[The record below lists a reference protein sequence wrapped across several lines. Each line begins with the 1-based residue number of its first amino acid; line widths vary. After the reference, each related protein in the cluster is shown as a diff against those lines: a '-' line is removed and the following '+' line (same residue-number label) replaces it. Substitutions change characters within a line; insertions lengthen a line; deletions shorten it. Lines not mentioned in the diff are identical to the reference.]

1 MQLRPQP
8 QDLEILGHWKLQTRN
23 KIESSKIEENVQKCL
38 NLEDDKVKTLANELL
53 QSWADLQLG
62 YRIPKALLV
71 SFLWHFSFFFSFSA
85 SCLCLN
91 AEVAPT

>member
-1 MQLRPQP
+1 M
-8 QDLEILGHWKLQTRN
+8 
-23 KIESSKIEENVQKCL
+23 QKCL

-71 SFLWHFSFFFSFSA
+71 SFLLSTFPF
-85 SCLCLN
+85 CLSSLTD
-91 AEVAPT
+91 AEVAPS

>member
-1 MQLRPQP
+1 MQLRPSAP
-8 QDLEILGHWKLQTRN
+8 QDLEILGRWKLQTRN

-38 NLEDDKVKTLANELL
+38 SLEDDKVKTLANELL

-71 SFLWHFSFFFSFSA
+71 SFATGRFFY
-85 SCLCLN
+85 
-91 AEVAPT
+91 PTVELV

>member
-1 MQLRPQP
+1 M
-8 QDLEILGHWKLQTRN
+8 
-23 KIESSKIEENVQKCL
+23 QKCL

-71 SFLWHFSFFFSFSA
+71 SFLRQSFLFLPLA
-85 SCLCLN
+85 CI
-91 AEVAPT
+91 